1 MHRRNACQLSLTKA
15 DARRDKLTVDRR
27 KYCQL
32 NSTDDGPVYHA
43 GLSSFL
49 TAHQHTIHRVTIDF
63 YRHLVGKIFVT
74 VVAFKYALLVSQ

>member
-15 DARRDKLTVDRR
+15 DARHDKLTVNRR

-43 GLSSFL
+43 KLSSFL
-49 TAHQHTIHRVTIDF
+49 TAHRHTIHRVTIDF
-63 YRHLVGKIFVT
+63 CRHLVSKMFVT
-74 VVAFKYALLVSQ
+74 VLAFKYVLLVSH